1 MLSQCAVEV
10 LPLGHHPRQGSQCAM
25 AALHV
30 SAACMSESSADCTTI
45 GSLGLDLV
53 DTSTVRTMVG
63 HTHQAAVHSLAMST
77 EATTSTVA
85 TVSIAVNSQADNFM
99 VKSIEAVVGNTCLLS
114 MN

>member
-30 SAACMSESSADCTTI
+30 SAAYMSESSADCTTI

-53 DTSTVRTMVG
+53 DTSTARMMVG
-63 HTHQAAVHSLAMST
+63 HTHQAVLHSLAMST
-77 EATTSTVA
+77 EAATSTVA
-85 TVSIAVNSQADNFM
+85 AMSTAVNSQADNFM
-99 VKSIEAVVGNTCLLS
+99 VKSIEAVARNTCLLN

>member
-53 DTSTVRTMVG
+53 DTSTARMMVG
-63 HTHQAAVHSLAMST
+63 HTHQAVLHSLAMST
-77 EATTSTVA
+77 VAAMST
-85 TVSIAVNSQADNFM
+85 AVNSQADNFM
-99 VKSIEAVVGNTCLLS
+99 VKSIEAVARNTCLLN